1 MAISAL
7 GLAGLNAG
15 FNFITDLFGQKQQNK
30 NNLELAKYSFDR
42 SMEAWR
48 EQSEYNSP
56 LNQLK
61 RYQEAGLN
69 PNLIYGQMNEGNA
82 SSAPQMSTP
91 TSGRVSPID
100 LLGQYSQIQNL
111 QADMEVKQAQAEN
124 LRAAARNQAAQTAYN
139 NSRQVAQDLQ
149 NKLQAFNNQ
158 LIFDNKGAYSS
169 AYLSR
174 FTTMS
179 FEAKQAVAKYNSLVL
194 TYDIA
199 EYLYQNGYYRNQ
211 ISLQNSLNDLR
222 SSQSKITS
230 AQANLWS
237 MGINPNDNT
246 ILRQLGM
253 FLKSNKS
260 AIRESL
266 DNASGFWDAVGRLAS
281 NYLDFVM
288 N

>member
-1 MAISAL
+1 MAIAAL

-15 FNFITDLFGQKQQNK
+15 LNLVTDLFSQKQQNK

-91 TSGRVSPID
+91 TSGRVSPIN
-100 LLGQYSQIQNL
+100 LLAQYSQIQNL
-111 QADMEVKQAQAEN
+111 HADMEVKQAQAEN
-124 LRAAARNQAAQTAYN
+124 LRAAARNQAAQTSYN

-149 NKLQAFNNQ
+149 NKLQSLNNQ

-194 TYDIA
+194 TNDIA

-266 DNASGFWDAVGRLAS
+266 DNASGFWDAVSRLATT
-281 NYLDFVM
+281 YLDFVM

>member
-1 MAISAL
+1 MPISAL
-7 GLAGLNAG
+7 GLAGFSSGLNL
-15 FNFITDLFGQKQQNK
+15 ISDLFSQKQQNK
-30 NNLELAKYSFDR
+30 NNLELAKYTFDR
-42 SMEAWR
+42 NMEAWR

-69 PNLIYGQMNEGNA
+69 PNLIYGQMDEGNA

-91 TSGRVSPID
+91 TSGRISPID
-100 LLGQYSQIQNL
+100 LLGQYTQIQNL
-111 QADMEVKQAQAEN
+111 QADLEVKQAQAEN
-124 LRAAARNQAAQTAYN
+124 LRASARNQAALTAYN

-158 LIFDNKGAYSS
+158 LIFDNKGAYSA

-174 FTTMS
+174 FTTMTW
-179 FEAKQAVAKYNSLVL
+179 EAKQAVAKYNSLVL

-199 EYLYQNGYYRNQ
+199 NYLYENGYYRNQ
-211 ISLQNSLNDLR
+211 ITLQNSLNDLR
-222 SSQSKITS
+222 SSQGKITA

-260 AIRESL
+260 SIREAL

-281 NYLDFVM
+281 TYLDFVM

>member
-7 GLAGLNAG
+7 GLAGANAG
-15 FNFITDLFGQKQQNK
+15 FKFISDLFGQKQQNK

-48 EQSEYNSP
+48 EQAEYNSP

-69 PNLIYGQMNEGNA
+69 PNLIYGQINEGNA
-82 SSAPQMSTP
+82 SSAPQMSAP
-91 TSGRVSPID
+91 TSGRVSSID
-100 LLGQYSQIQNL
+100 LLGQYTQIQNL

-124 LRAAARNQAAQTAYN
+124 LRAAARNQSAQTAYN

-149 NKLQAFNNQ
+149 NKLQSLNNQ

-174 FTTMS
+174 YTTMS
-179 FEAKQAVAKYNSLVL
+179 FEAKQSVIKYNSLLL

-199 EYLYQNGYYRNQ
+199 EYLYKNGYYRNQ

-260 AIRESL
+260 SIREAL

-281 NYLDFVM
+281 TYLDFVM

>member
-1 MAISAL
+1 MSISAL
-7 GLAGLNAG
+7 GLAGANAG
-15 FNFITDLFGQKQQNK
+15 FKLITDLFGQKQQNSS
-30 NNLELAKYSFDR
+30 NLELAKYSFDR
-42 SMEAWR
+42 SMAAWR

-100 LLGQYSQIQNL
+100 LLGQYAQIQNL
-111 QADMEVKQAQAEN
+111 QADMEVKQAQAAN

-139 NSRQVAQDLQ
+139 NAREVAQNLQ

-158 LIFDNKGAYSS
+158 LIFDNKDAYSS

-179 FEAKQAVAKYNSLVL
+179 FEAKQAVAKYNSLLL

-260 AIRESL
+260 SIREAL

-281 NYLDFVM
+281 TYLDFIM